1 MEWLPIILQYDD
13 HGNGDD
19 DDGQEEV
26 YWISICPRSSKYR
39 IWVSQVMWV
48 LFPCP
53 SKANFIF
60 IKCHEKA
67 FYVVTCDVLEK
78 AIFFHLLLK
87 KKLVWAHD
95 KRRQWWRLFLE
106 VKKITIIITQSARHD
121 LFQSIEIACCSPWWS
136 CAINSLWAFSL
147 THLHVVVVV
156 GSVFLSTQLLCSYV
170 CPLIKFFSLSFF
182 RWSCMW
188 GCN

>member
-106 VKKITIIITQSARHD
+106 VKKNHNHYNAICTAW
-121 LFQSIEIACCSPWWS
+121 SISIDW
-136 CAINSLWAFSL
+136 NSLLFTLMVVRNQFFMSFFSYSLTRRRRRWFGFSL
-147 THLHVVVVV
+147 N
-156 GSVFLSTQLLCSYV
+156 STS
-170 CPLIKFFSLSFF
+170 
-182 RWSCMW
+182 M
-188 GCN
+188 